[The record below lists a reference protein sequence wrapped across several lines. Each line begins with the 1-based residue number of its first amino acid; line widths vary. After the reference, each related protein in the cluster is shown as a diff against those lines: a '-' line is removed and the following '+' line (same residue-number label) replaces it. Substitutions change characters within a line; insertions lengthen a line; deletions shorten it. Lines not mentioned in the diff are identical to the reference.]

1 MTLEGNL
8 QDMSL
13 ADLIQ
18 VFRMGPKT
26 GVLLLGGGL
35 ERGVIYVSAGRL
47 IDAVLVRGPERQV
60 LATGEEAVLQLLQ
73 WEDATFTFRHDL
85 AAGERSV
92 RIVHDSEWLVLEGM
106 RRRTNPLR
114 VLPHQCIT
122 PDTQL
127 ELTSLPGSAE
137 TGVNLNLDQW
147 RILSQV
153 SVYQNVRAICE
164 KTDMAPEQAIRMVTE
179 LVAIG
184 LVEIAAPPAPTPARP
199 PKYPEASHRAQPL
212 QPNITGNGTKPET
225 VRMPTILAGRGLL
238 NAIMRRVRG
247 L

>member
-1 MTLEGNL
+1 
-8 QDMSL
+8 MSL
-13 ADLIQ
+13 VDLIQ
-18 VFRMGPKT
+18 IFRMGPKT
-26 GVLLLGGGL
+26 GVLLLAGGP

-60 LATGEEAVLQLLQ
+60 LAVGEEAVLQLLQ

-85 AAGERSV
+85 VAVERPN
-92 RIVHDSEWLVLEGM
+92 RIVHDSEWLVMEGV
-106 RRRTNPLR
+106 RRRANPLGA
-114 VLPHQCIT
+114 LSHQQIT
-122 PDTQL
+122 LETQL

-137 TGVNLNLDQW
+137 TGVNLNLNQW

-153 SVYQNVRAICE
+153 SACQNMRMICE
-164 KTDMAPEQAIRMVTE
+164 KTDMDVEQAIRMVTE

-184 LVEIAAPPAPTPARP
+184 LVDIARPVVPPPERPRKRAEAPAPEQQLQPAMVGSAARP
-199 PKYPEASHRAQPL
+199 LAAGMSPL
-212 QPNITGNGTKPET
+212 P
-225 VRMPTILAGRGLL
+225 GRSVL